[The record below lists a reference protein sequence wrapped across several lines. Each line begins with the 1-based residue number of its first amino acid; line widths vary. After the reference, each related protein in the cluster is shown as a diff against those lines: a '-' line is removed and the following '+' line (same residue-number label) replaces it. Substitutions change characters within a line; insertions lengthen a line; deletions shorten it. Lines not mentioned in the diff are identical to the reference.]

1 MRYLIFIAIILQIS
15 ISSSTLAQQNNGFIY
30 VENGRLYHPDGKE
43 VAMWGVNL
51 QPCLSWEYNARMKKA
66 GIPKDAAT
74 WKKMTDESLD
84 ELGLLGCKVI
94 RCHLTPADFTDEKG
108 NLVETIYLDLLD
120 YMIAETHKRGMFSY
134 ITFINHMGSGEV
146 ANSFMNSKKEKLDYR
161 ADWMVDE
168 KVIGFSKNYI
178 TQLLNRK
185 NPYSE
190 VVYKSDASIA
200 IWEVIN
206 EPRYYKYEEFLKTP
220 FSQAY
225 TAWLKEKRLND
236 TKESYLIY
244 RKQSVLNYINGIYE
258 TIRATGDKHPITWNC
273 NWNRMIMGHEDVFE
287 AIAESKVE
295 VVAFCNYPGQNVVKS
310 PYQENPEDLS
320 RYDFTEWYQKFY
332 GDKNY
337 YGWVLRDDFKNK
349 AKVVY
354 EFETFYNQSAYLYPA
369 MADFMRAMGVQMAA
383 MWHYSMPAYSQ
394 EVMGSHVLNLKCTPK
409 KAAAFAVA
417 AKLFENTPILQPYH
431 VASPL
436 EFQSDKFTYSYA
448 NNMSLY
454 SDNEFY
460 YYSNGVEDKI
470 TLKPSKNIKG
480 VFGYGT
486 SPLVSYDGT
495 GNYQLRISEKEIELH
510 IQPDVIHNT
519 EQWRRIKEKNDV
531 VTELIYNKEHTM
543 KIRLDGWNNDKY
555 TLNKVL
561 DGKEKKVAVT
571 RELSFKLT
579 PGNYRI
585 IRN

>member
-1 MRYLIFIAIILQIS
+1 MQKTILLLS
-15 ISSSTLAQQNNGFIY
+15 ISFWLSLSLQAQTNKLIY
-30 VENGRLYHPDGKE
+30 VKGGRLYHPDGKE

-74 WKKMTDESLD
+74 WKKMTDESLA
-84 ELGLLGCKVI
+84 ELELLGCKVI

-120 YMIAETHKRGMFSY
+120 YMITETHKRGMYSY
-134 ITFINHMGSGEV
+134 ISFINHMGSGEV
-146 ANSFMNSKKEKLDYR
+146 PNSFMHSKKDKFDFR
-161 ADWMVDE
+161 AEWMLNE
-168 KVIGFSKNYI
+168 EVIGSSKNYI

-190 VVYKSDASIA
+190 LEYKSDTSIA
-200 IWEVIN
+200 LWEIIN
-206 EPRYYKYEEFLKTP
+206 EPRYYKYEEFKKTP
-220 FSQAY
+220 YSHAY
-225 TAWLKEKRLND
+225 TAWLKKRNLKDNQ
-236 TKESYLIY
+236 ESYLIY
-244 RKQSVLNYINGIYE
+244 RKQSVLKYINGIYE
-258 TIRATGDKHPITWNC
+258 TIRATGDEHPITWNC
-273 NWNRMIMGHEDVFE
+273 NWNRMILGHEDVFE

-295 VVAFCNYPGQNVVKS
+295 VVSFCNYPGQNVVKS

-332 GDKNY
+332 GDKDY

-383 MWHYSMPAYSQ
+383 MWHYSMPAYAQ

-417 AKLFENTPILQPYH
+417 AKIFENTPILQPYH

-436 EFQSDKFTYSYA
+436 EHQSDKFTYSYA

-470 TLKPSKNIKG
+470 TLKPSKNVKE

-486 SPLVSYDGT
+486 SSLISYEGT
-495 GNYQLRISEKEIELH
+495 GNYYFTISEKEIELH
-510 IQPDVIHNT
+510 IQPDVIHHT
-519 EQWRRIKEKNDV
+519 EQWRRTKEKDDV
-531 VTELIYNKEHTM
+531 VTGLVYDKER
-543 KIRLDGWNNDKY
+543 KIQLYLDGWENGKY
-555 TLNKVL
+555 TVYEVL
-561 DGKEKKVAVT
+561 DGKQTKKGVVS
-571 RELSFKLT
+571 ELNLNLS
-579 PGNYRI
+579 PGHYRI
-585 IRN
+585 AKE